1 MDHAEAA
8 AVLTGREESVRRR
21 RVREVKGES
30 EEKRVS
36 EERVRRKR
44 GREETVS
51 RKKIQNARKFRQVAK
66 VALPKRRVPSL
77 LAG

>member
-1 MDHAEAA
+1 MD
-8 AVLTGREESVRRR
+8 GCSNS
-21 RVREVKGES
+21 GETS
-30 EEKRVS
+30 QRK
-36 EERVRRKR
+36 ERVRRKR